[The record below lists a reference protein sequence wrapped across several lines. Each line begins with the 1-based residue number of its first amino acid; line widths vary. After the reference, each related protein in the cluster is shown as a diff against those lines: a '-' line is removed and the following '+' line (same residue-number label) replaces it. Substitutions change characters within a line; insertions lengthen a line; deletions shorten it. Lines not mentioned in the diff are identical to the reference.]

1 MNTIEIN
8 VKENSN
14 IRIDKYISLELSEYS
29 RSYIQ
34 NLFKN
39 DNILLNGKIVKPS
52 VKVKEMDK
60 IIINIPKDKELEILP
75 EEMDLNIVYEDE
87 YFVIIN
93 KSSGLSVHPTE
104 SNTSGTL
111 VNGLLNRFEK
121 LSDIYSPLRPGIV
134 HRLDKDTTG
143 LLIVAKDNNTH
154 ELLSEMFKDR
164 VVTKIYI
171 AIVNGKIDENI
182 IIDKPIGRDIKDR
195 KKMAVNFEN
204 GKNAITKIYPISY
217 NSNYSFVKVKIE
229 TGRTHQIRVHL
240 KSINHSIVGDKT
252 YGVKNEKIK
261 LEGQLLHAYGLKFQ
275 HPISKKTMT
284 FTIEPNYVF
293 LNSLKKLNLNSN
305 NFFEE
310 YIF

>member
-143 LLIVAKDNNTH
+143 LLIVAKNNNTH